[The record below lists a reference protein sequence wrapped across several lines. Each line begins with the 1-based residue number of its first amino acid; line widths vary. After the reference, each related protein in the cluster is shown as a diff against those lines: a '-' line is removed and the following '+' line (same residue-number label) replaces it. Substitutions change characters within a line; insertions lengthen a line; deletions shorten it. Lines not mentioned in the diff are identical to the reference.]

1 MVKKTNRLIASALLF
16 SALLTGC
23 KDESEVPVDIDN
35 PTSGLSE
42 YSESYSPFN
51 IDRTSAESVATGF
64 INAIKNSDFETA
76 KSLININDGTYLTA
90 EDLEYVVRRSLI
102 GYMIGQPGAYNTMPY
117 FTEQAGTA
125 AYGFYTDDSYSV
137 NSYYNLYLEL
147 NEGNDWCIK
156 RENFVKDAVVFYVPE
171 GVRFYLNDIEIGNN
185 YKIRTENS
193 VDIYR
198 VPEVA
203 RRTFRTTIVS
213 SVFGT
218 ITGEVVIPMYDQL
231 KAETYEEGAPIEV
244 NREITSDLL
253 DELGTRAQF
262 IYNQIYEMMDTELSA
277 ENLNQF
283 ITSEKN
289 YKFLEQYYN
298 TGISVRKSITSEST
312 THRFTGTEILEFW
325 QNPSVPSYAYSN
337 DTVVINIILS
347 LRWDREGIVESSKL
361 SAGVKLTKTPGGEW
375 LLNDITPGAWTNL
388 TNGLDE
394 SNGVNAW

>member
-1 MVKKTNRLIASALLF
+1 MKKTNRLITSALLF

-23 KDESEVPVDIDN
+23 KGESEVPVDIDN

-64 INAIKNSDFETA
+64 INAIKNADFTTA
-76 KSLININDGTYLTA
+76 KSLININDGTYLNA

-102 GYMIGQPGAYNTMPY
+102 GHMIGQPNAYTTTPN
-117 FTEQAGTA
+117 FTEHAGTA
-125 AYGFYTDDSYSV
+125 SYSFYIDDSY
-137 NSYYNLYLEL
+137 NLQSYYQIDLEL
-147 NEGNDWCIK
+147 DESNNWCITK
-156 RENFVKDAVVFYVPE
+156 ENFVKDTVVFYVPE
-171 GVRFYLNDIEIGNN
+171 GVRFYLNDIEIGNM
-185 YKIRTENS
+185 YKVRTENS

-203 RRTFRTTIVS
+203 RRTFKTTIVS
-213 SVFGT
+213 SVFGS
-218 ITGEVVIPMYDQL
+218 ITGELSIPMYDQF
-231 KAETYEEGAPIEV
+231 KEETYKEGDPIEV
-244 NREITSDLL
+244 NRIITSELL
-253 DELGTRAQF
+253 EELGERTQF
-262 IYNQIYEMMDTELSA
+262 MYNQIYEMMDSELSA
-277 ENLNQF
+277 ENLNQY

-298 TGISVRKSITSEST
+298 NGVNVRKSVSLDDTS
-312 THRFTGTEILEFW
+312 HRYTNTEILEFW
-325 QNPSVPSYAYSN
+325 QNPSVPSYVYST
-337 DTVVINIILS
+337 DTIVINIILS
-347 LRWDREGIVESSKL
+347 LRWVREGKVVESSKL